1 MGLWKLF
8 QRLRRCLQAGDLDVT
23 YLVGEKKSL
32 RKKKELFSSEEKQKK
47 SGGLEGKTINS
58 YEK

>member
-32 RKKKELFSSEEKQKK
+32 RNELIRFKKIFMKKKKKELFSSEEKQKK
-47 SGGLEGKTINS
+47 S
-58 YEK
+58 